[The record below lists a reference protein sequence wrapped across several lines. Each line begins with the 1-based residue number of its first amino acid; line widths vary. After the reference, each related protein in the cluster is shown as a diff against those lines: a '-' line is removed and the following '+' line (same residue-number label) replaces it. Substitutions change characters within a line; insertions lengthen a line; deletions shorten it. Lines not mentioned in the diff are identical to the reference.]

1 MGDADL
7 WPALT
12 YDDAELVFGV
22 AAAVGTDTDAF
33 QKALKDHL
41 DKFGYSLNPIRL
53 SALLERLDHGV
64 KLRAKPEY
72 DRIRTRMDAG
82 NAMRERAQ
90 RGDLLA
96 LYAVSEINKI
106 RPGSSHEEPL
116 ARRAHLL
123 LTLKHPDEVRA
134 LRRIYG
140 PGFFL
145 IGVYSSEDERLRY
158 LTQDKG
164 IPARNAQKLVE
175 RDKDEG
181 QPYGQRTRG
190 TFYLADVFVRSD
202 QKEQVWR
209 FVDLVFGHPFT
220 TPRRDEDAMFLA
232 YAASLR
238 SAALG
243 RQVGA
248 AIASAK
254 GEIIAVGSNDVPR
267 FGGGLYMEGETPDY
281 RDHVIGRDSNED
293 YQTRILQQITQRLA
307 PGMSAEEARDKL
319 RGSLLLDVSEFGRA
333 VHAEMDALLSC
344 ARCGASPRGG
354 TLYTTTFPCHNCAR
368 HIVAAGVHRVV
379 YIEPYAK
386 SRAADLHN
394 DAIAVEELPGQDDK
408 KVRFEPFVGIGPR
421 RYFDLFST
429 SLSSGY
435 PISRELSLK
444 QTWPGRA
451 RTRVPMLPTSYLRRE
466 KLAIEVLQK
475 ETREEEP

>member
-1 MGDADL
+1 MVDPDL

-53 SALLERLDHGV
+53 SALLERLDHGLR
-64 KLRAKPEY
+64 LRATPEY

-82 NAMRERAQ
+82 NEMRKRAK

-96 LYAVSEINKI
+96 LYAVSEINQM
-106 RPGSSHEEPL
+106 RPGLNHEEPV
-116 ARRAHLL
+116 ARRAHIL
-123 LTLKHPDEVRA
+123 LTLKHPEEVRA

-145 IGVYSSEDERLRY
+145 IGVYSSEEERSRY
-158 LTQDKG
+158 LMRDKG
-164 IPARNAQKLVE
+164 IPAKNVQKLIQ
-175 RDKDEG
+175 RDQDEG
-181 QPYGQRTRG
+181 QPFGQRTRD

-202 QKEQVWR
+202 EKEQAWR
-209 FVDLVFGHPFT
+209 FIDLVFGHSFT
-220 TPRRDEDAMFLA
+220 TPRRDEDAMFVA

-248 AIASAK
+248 AIASDK
-254 GEIIAVGSNDVPR
+254 GDVIAVGCNDVPR
-267 FGGGLYMEGETPDY
+267 FGGGLYVEGEAPDY
-281 RDHVIGRDSNED
+281 RDHVVGRDSNED
-293 YQTRILQQITQRLA
+293 YRTRILQEVTGRLV
-307 PGMSAEEARDKL
+307 PNLSVDDAREKL

-333 VHAEMDALLSC
+333 VHAEMEALLSC
-344 ARCGASPRGG
+344 ARHGVSPRSGS
-354 TLYTTTFPCHNCAR
+354 LYTTTFPCHNCAR
-368 HIVAAGVHRVV
+368 HIIAAGIRRVV

-386 SRAADLHN
+386 SRAADLHD
-394 DAIAVEELPGQDDK
+394 DAIAVEESPGPSDK
-408 KVRFEPFVGIGPR
+408 VQFEPFVGIGPR

-435 PISRELSLK
+435 LVSRDLPLDTAWRAK
-444 QTWPGRA
+444 A

-466 KLAIEVLQK
+466 KLAIEVLRKQ
-475 ETREEEP
+475 TREEDP